1 MDLLANGL
9 TEELA
14 LAITH
19 GLWRWLE
26 RNPGAEKSNWPA
38 WALDSHA
45 PGIIPVMLH
54 KCPCCEFVDK
64 KLGSCHNPGSAECD
78 SCPLSCLWGNN
89 CTSDA
94 TPYRRWAKA
103 MKCLDFYPSNEEALR
118 NAASAAG
125 CIADVAYN
133 RLMWL
138 RKKEES

>member
-26 RNPGAEKSNWPA
+26 RNPGAEKENWPG
-38 WALDSHA
+38 WAT
-45 PGIIPVMLH
+45 GIVPAMLYH
-54 KCPCCEFVDK
+54 CPCCEFVDK
-64 KLGSCHNPGSAECD
+64 KLGSFHHPGSAECD
-78 SCPLSCLWGNN
+78 SCPLSCLWGND
-89 CTSDA
+89 CTGDA
-94 TPYRRWAKA
+94 TPYRKWAEA
-103 MKCLDFYPSNEEALR
+103 MSGLYRDQREGAVQILASEAAR
-118 NAASAAG
+118 AAR

-138 RKKEES
+138 RKREES